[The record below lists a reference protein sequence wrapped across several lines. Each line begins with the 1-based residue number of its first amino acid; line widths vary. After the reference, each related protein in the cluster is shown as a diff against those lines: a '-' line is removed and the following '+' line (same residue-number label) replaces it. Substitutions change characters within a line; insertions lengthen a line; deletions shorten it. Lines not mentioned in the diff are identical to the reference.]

1 MRKVF
6 SLIAMSFS
14 CINSQEFYADPPKQ
28 FVSYGDKNLKYITS
42 DKFGIDLIKN
52 ESSNFF
58 RGRAQ
63 YRNDTHWGTICDNGI
78 FDISDADQICKSVDQ
93 RISAVSWTNV
103 GNLS

>member
-1 MRKVF
+1 MRKVY

-14 CINSQEFYADPPKQ
+14 CINSQQFYADPPEQ
-28 FVSYGDKNLKYITS
+28 FVSYGEKNLKYIANGT
-42 DKFGIDLIKN
+42 FAIDLIKN

-58 RGRAQ
+58 RGRAK

-78 FDISDADQICKSVDQ
+78 FDMRDADQICKSFDQ

>member
-1 MRKVF
+1 MRKVI

-14 CINSQEFYADPPKQ
+14 CINSQEFYADLPEQ
-28 FVSYGDKNLKYITS
+28 FVSYDNNNLKYISNGT
-42 DKFGIDLIKN
+42 FAIDLIRN
-52 ESSNFF
+52 ESSSFF

-78 FDISDADQICKSVDQ
+78 FDRSDADQICKSFDQ